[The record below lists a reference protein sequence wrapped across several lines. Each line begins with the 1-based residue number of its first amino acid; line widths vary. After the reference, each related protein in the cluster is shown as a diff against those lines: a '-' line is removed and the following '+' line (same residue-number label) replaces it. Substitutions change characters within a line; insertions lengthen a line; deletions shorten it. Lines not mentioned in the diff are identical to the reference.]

1 MPISHF
7 LAEGIGP
14 FQKVHLDLCGEDG
27 HPSLGPHILAG
38 VNGSGKSTILK
49 ATAWGLA
56 QPANGFDGEA
66 DSRVLLV
73 FENGV
78 HRYALARGSG
88 PVEEW
93 ADETMAGAGLNPGD
107 FPLRRR
113 ADRGFDVASYS
124 SARFETPTEDDA
136 IEVWL
141 LSLYIKRT
149 IAKERG
155 EPTARYTAIFDAL
168 ERGLKTVCGEN
179 VSIVVDIE
187 PSFQPRLRVGERV
200 LDFSQLSDGLK
211 ATLGWM
217 ADFMMRDDAPSL
229 LLFDGIEAF
238 LHPQWQRRVLPA
250 VREALPETQ
259 SIVTSHSPF
268 VISSC
273 ADATIHVLRVNKDGS
288 AYAEAPV
295 KAPIGE
301 SITSTLKD
309 IFGVD
314 SRFDVETEEQLNEWN
329 ELNKI
334 RAEGKLEPANEARF
348 KELTRV
354 LSSRSEELRSIVNQP
369 AALPKAVVDQL
380 TETPRTGRV
389 RRRVATH

>member
-1 MPISHF
+1 M
-7 LAEGIGP
+7 
-14 FQKVHLDLCGEDG
+14 DG
-27 HPSLGPHILAG
+27 
-38 VNGSGKSTILK
+38 
-49 ATAWGLA
+49 GL
-56 QPANGFDGEA
+56 
-66 DSRVLLV
+66 
-73 FENGV
+73 
-78 HRYALARGSG
+78 
-88 PVEEW
+88 
-93 ADETMAGAGLNPGD
+93 
-107 FPLRRR
+107 
-113 ADRGFDVASYS
+113 
-124 SARFETPTEDDA
+124 
-136 IEVWL
+136 
-141 LSLYIKRT
+141 
-149 IAKERG
+149 
-155 EPTARYTAIFDAL
+155 
-168 ERGLKTVCGEN
+168 
-179 VSIVVDIE
+179 
-187 PSFQPRLRVGERV
+187 
-200 LDFSQLSDGLK
+200 
-211 ATLGWM
+211 
-217 ADFMMRDDAPSL
+217 RDDAPSL

-288 AYAEAPV
+288 AYAEAPL